1 MTPRDKTHLKAA
13 LGVVAAVAGATVAVM
28 SALQMQGRV
37 RTVDILTLFAGGV
50 GAGVGLVGAIV
61 EIRRSR
67 DREQP
72 PPSATETART
82 QKETPDEILVA
93 EGHATGDAGAAGEA
107 DI

>member
-13 LGVVAAVAGATVAVM
+13 LGVVAAVAGATVALT

-61 EIRRSR
+61 EFRRAHQQTQASR
-67 DREQP
+67 STTD
-72 PPSATETART
+72 TTAR
-82 QKETPDEILVA
+82 
-93 EGHATGDAGAAGEA
+93 
-107 DI
+107 